1 MRTADFRSVVR
12 TDRLASADAVG
23 AFMNNL
29 RVWLDHLHVEPAD
42 FVPVRLGDGHLAFD
56 VHFRQKEQATLFRHA
71 FCVREMESSAELPQA
86 A

>member
-1 MRTADFRSVVR
+1 MWTADFRSVVR
-12 TDRLASADAVG
+12 TDGLASANAVG

-29 RVWLDHLHVEPAD
+29 RIWLDHLHIEPAD

-56 VHFRQKEQATLFRHA
+56 VHFRQKEQAILFRQA
-71 FCVREMESSAELPQA
+71 FCLRELETSAALPVA

>member
-12 TDRLASADAVG
+12 TDGLASADAVG

-29 RVWLDHLHVEPAD
+29 RIWLDHLHIQPVD

-56 VHFRQKEQATLFRHA
+56 VHFRQKEHATLFRQA
-71 FCVREMESSAELPQA
+71 FCVREIERSAALPVA